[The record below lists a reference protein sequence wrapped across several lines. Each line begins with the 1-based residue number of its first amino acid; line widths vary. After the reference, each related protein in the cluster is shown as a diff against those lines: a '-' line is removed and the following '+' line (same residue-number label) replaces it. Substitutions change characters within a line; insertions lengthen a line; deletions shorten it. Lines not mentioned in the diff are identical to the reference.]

1 MKFLVVDDS
10 RIMRTIIKNLL
21 DKGKL
26 VLSEE
31 IEFTE
36 AFNGLEALQ
45 ILESTQIDFILL
57 DWNMPLLDGIGL
69 VRKVRAKPAL
79 KDLPIIMITA
89 EAAKYNY
96 IEAIKEGVND
106 YIIKPVD
113 EEILIKKINKQLAK
127 RE

>member
-1 MKFLVVDDS
+1 MKFLIVDDS
-10 RIMRTIIKNLL
+10 RIMRSIIKNSI
-21 DKGKL
+21 DRGKL
-26 VLSEE
+26 SINEE
-31 IEFTE
+31 IEFEE

-45 ILESTQIDFILL
+45 ILEQKPIDFLLL
-57 DWNMPLLDGIGL
+57 DWNMPFLDGIGL
-69 VRKVRAKPAL
+69 VKKVRQNSRL

-113 EEILIKKINKQLAK
+113 EEILLKKINKQLAK